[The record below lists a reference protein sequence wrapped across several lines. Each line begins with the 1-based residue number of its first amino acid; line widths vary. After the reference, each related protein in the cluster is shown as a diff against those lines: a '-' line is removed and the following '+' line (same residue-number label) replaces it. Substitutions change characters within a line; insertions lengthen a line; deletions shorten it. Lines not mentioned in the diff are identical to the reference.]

1 MKNSIL
7 WFMACL
13 ILNIFSGFAQVKDK
27 NENRSTIESS
37 DLQIGYS
44 KTTSIVFPY
53 AIKSVD
59 RGSGEVLVQKA
70 KGVENILLIK
80 AGQPNFLQTNLT
92 VVTADGKLYSYVL
105 NYEEHCPILNIVE
118 DRSKDSNQ
126 EVLFSSENENQKQIQ
141 QYASLALSKKKK
153 VNGLKENR
161 FYIKLQVNGIFIHQD
176 VMYYRLVLGNASRI
190 NYNIDQLR
198 FFIRDQKKSKRM
210 ASQEIEISPLFS
222 TSNVKIIPDQSEV
235 SLVLALPKFT
245 IPEKKYFAIQ
255 LIEKSGGRH
264 VELDVKNSE
273 LDQLEVLTSL

>member
-80 AGQPNFLQTNLT
+80 AGQPNFVQTNLT

-198 FFIRDQKKSKRM
+198 FFIRDQKKSKRT

>member
-13 ILNIFSGFAQVKDK
+13 ILNIFSGFTQVKDK

-80 AGQPNFLQTNLT
+80 AGQPNFVQTNLT

-198 FFIRDQKKSKRM
+198 FFIRDQKKSKRT

>member
-13 ILNIFSGFAQVKDK
+13 ILNIFSGSAQVKDK

-80 AGQPNFLQTNLT
+80 AGQPNFVQTNLT

-198 FFIRDQKKSKRM
+198 FFIRDQKKSKRT